1 MKKVINNPREL
12 VEWCESILLDDDFLS
27 LVVGLKVSYYYFPY
41 SFEISGVLMIVG
53 IDLSKLPA
61 VLKNADDLSLD
72 AKDDSIKFRATFKA
86 EQI

>member
-12 VEWCESILLDDDFLS
+12 IEWCESILLDDDFIS
-27 LVVGLKVSYYYFPY
+27 QVVCLKVSYSYFPY

-61 VLKNADDLSLD
+61 VLKNADDLNLY
-72 AKDDSIKFRATFKA
+72 AKDDSIKFHATFKS
-86 EQI
+86 EQV